1 MHIQVRQLQE
11 QLHENAKSMARLYAK
26 EELSVE
32 LKAKDSAL
40 LSAQVLLQTWYIYSP
55 VAFLHYHCCYVLVYA
70 GTECSFLS

>member
-32 LKAKDSAL
+32 LKEKDSAL
-40 LSAQVLLQTWYIYSP
+40 LSAKVCLLAS
-55 VAFLHYHCCYVLVYA
+55 
-70 GTECSFLS
+70 